1 MKKSFFLTAFV
12 TAAICINSFAQVT
25 KLDFETSMTK
35 AGVTKFD
42 NVYLQNQKTFYTDGT
57 SKYTYNTYTGDKT
70 KVELTATSIFIYYY
84 TDNKKATV
92 SGITVI
98 PFSSV
103 KSYVMSK
110 ELTIDLK
117 E

>member
-1 MKKSFFLTAFV
+1 MKKSFFLTSAIIV
-12 TAAICINSFAQVT
+12 AICINSFAQVT

-42 NVYLQNQKTFYTDGT
+42 NVYLNNSKTFYTDGT
-57 SKYTYNTYTGDKT
+57 NRYTYATYGGDKT
-70 KVELTATSIFIYYY
+70 KVELTATSIFLYYY
-84 TDNKKATV
+84 TDNTKATV

-98 PFSSV
+98 PFSSI

>member
-1 MKKSFFLTAFV
+1 MKKSFILTAFV
-12 TAAICINSFAQVT
+12 TLAICINSFAQVT

-84 TDNKKATV
+84 TDNTKATV

-98 PFSSV
+98 PFYSV

-110 ELTIDLK
+110 DLTIDLK

>member
-1 MKKSFFLTAFV
+1 MKKLFFLTAIALF
-12 TAAICINSFAQVT
+12 TLCFNSFAQVT

-57 SKYTYNTYTGDKT
+57 CKYTYNTYTGDKT
-70 KVELTATSIFIYYY
+70 KVELTLTSIFLYYY
-84 TDNKKATV
+84 SDNTKATV

-103 KSYVMSK
+103 KSFVMSK
-110 ELTIDLK
+110 DLTIDLK